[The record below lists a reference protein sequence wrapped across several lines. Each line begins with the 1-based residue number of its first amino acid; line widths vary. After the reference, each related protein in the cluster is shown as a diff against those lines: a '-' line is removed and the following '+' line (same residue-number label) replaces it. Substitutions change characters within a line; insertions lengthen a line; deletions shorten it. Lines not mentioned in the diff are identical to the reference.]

1 MCEIFAA
8 ALLHGAKK
16 SIHRFRNTKVSM
28 NIKDLAERVGA
39 ASIELSRGDEEIIC
53 ATGIEDGVPGAVT
66 FIGNPL
72 YERFLSTTKATAVIV
87 SSYINASYAVGS
99 GPVLL
104 RVANPYEGFSLA
116 LGLFSPKKEQPP
128 KGVHPTAVIVP
139 DAEIHSDAHVGAHVF
154 VGARAKI
161 GADTIVQHGA
171 YIGADATI
179 GADCEIHPNA
189 VIYDRMKLGNRVVI
203 GAGSVIGFDGF
214 GYVPMGDGVYHKI
227 PQIGIVILEDD
238 VEIGANT
245 TIDRAT
251 VAETRI
257 RKGVKLDNLVQI
269 AHNVDVGENTVMA
282 AQSAIAGSTKIGRQN
297 IFGGQ
302 AGVTGHIE
310 TTENVIVGAQSGV
323 SKNIT
328 KPGLYMGS
336 PARNG
341 REMLKQEGAMR
352 SLPELIERVRK
363 LEEQLAVLL
372 LVNPIE

>member
-1 MCEIFAA
+1 
-8 ALLHGAKK
+8 
-16 SIHRFRNTKVSM
+16 M
-28 NIKDLAERVGA
+28 NIKELAERIGA
-39 ASIELSRGDEEIIC
+39 SSIEFAQGNEEIIC

-72 YERFLSTTKATAVIV
+72 YERFLSSTKATAVIV
-87 SSYINASYAVGS
+87 SEYLNANHALGN
-99 GPVLL
+99 GPAIL
-104 RVANPYEGFSLA
+104 RVKNPYEGFSIA
-116 LGLFSPKKEQPP
+116 LELFSPKKEKPP
-128 KGVHPTAVIVP
+128 KGVHPSAVVAQGADINP
-139 DAEIHSDAHVGAHVF
+139 EAHIGAHVF
-154 VGARAKI
+154 VGPRSKI
-161 GADTIVQHGA
+161 GANTIVRHGA
-171 YIGADATI
+171 YIGADAVI
-179 GADCEIHPNA
+179 GEDSEIHPNA
-189 VIYDRMKLGNRVVI
+189 VIYDRMQLGNRVVV

-214 GYVPMGDGVYHKI
+214 GYVPMGDGSYRKI
-227 PQIGIVILEDD
+227 PQIGIVVLEDD

-269 AHNVDVGENTVMA
+269 AHNVEVGENTVMA
-282 AQSAIAGSTKIGRQN
+282 AGAAIAGSTKIGRQN

-302 AGVTGHIE
+302 SGVTGHIE
-310 TTENVIVGAQSGV
+310 TTEGVIVGAQSGI
-323 SKNIT
+323 SKTIT

-363 LEEQLAVLL
+363 LEEQLAALSQ
-372 LVNPIE
+372 VNHNDG